1 MRTIVVCSDLLELS
15 IAGNIQQKIRQQIIL
30 LFFYVNAGTGS
41 ILVRNIPARYFW

>member
-30 LFFYVNAGTGS
+30 LFFYVNAGTGQALAAYLS
-41 ILVRNIPARYFW
+41 GII